1 MEKPA
6 NQLQTVPHKA
16 IPIIFEHET
25 VAYWLKNIPSNNTR
39 QAYQND
45 LIDFII
51 FRKIRNITDFK
62 QVKRSDIIDWRDF
75 LRGSVKKP
83 SLAIRSVKRKMATL
97 SRFFSFLCDENILE
111 SNVVLGVER
120 PKLQANKG
128 ATAPIGDFQTR
139 DLLNGPDTK
148 TLSGKRD
155 RAILATFVYHALRRS
170 ELCQLKVKDIEE
182 REGIKQF
189 KIFGKGDKVRYV
201 SVSHHAIG
209 DIQEYLEISGHA
221 NNPESPLFLSV
232 SNNTKNNPKHMTP
245 IAIYNIVIKYGKKT
259 GTIQQKFSPHSLR
272 STAATNAANR
282 GVPLKKIQ
290 EWLGHANISTTALY
304 VTDDNAPK
312 DSPSFQVR
320 Y

>member
-1 MEKPA
+1 MKIPSK
-6 NQLQTVPHKA
+6 QLKTVPQKA
-16 IPIIFEHET
+16 IPSLFKHET
-25 VAYWLKNIPSNNTR
+25 VAYWLKNIPSHNTR
-39 QAYQND
+39 QAYQKD
-45 LIDFII
+45 LIDFIN
-51 FRKIRNITDFK
+51 FKKIIKIDNFK
-62 QVKRSDIIDWRDF
+62 DVKRSDIIDWRDF
-75 LRGSVKKP
+75 LRGLDNKP
-83 SLAIRSVKRKMATL
+83 GLAIRSVKRKMATL

-148 TLSGKRD
+148 TLQGKRD

-189 KIFGKGDKVRYV
+189 KILGKGEKVRYV
-201 SVSHHAIG
+201 SISHQAIG
-209 DIQEYLEISGHA
+209 DLQEYLRASGHE

-232 SNNTKNNPKHMTP
+232 SNNTKKNPRHMTS
-245 IAIYNIVIKYGKKT
+245 ISIYNIVIKYGKKT